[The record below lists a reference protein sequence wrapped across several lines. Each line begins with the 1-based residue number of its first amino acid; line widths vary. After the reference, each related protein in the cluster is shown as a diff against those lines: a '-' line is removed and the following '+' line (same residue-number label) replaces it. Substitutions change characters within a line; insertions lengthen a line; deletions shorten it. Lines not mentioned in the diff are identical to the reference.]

1 MENFS
6 RLATIFLKYS
16 SIRFSCVSA
25 S

>member
-1 MENFS
+1 VENVS

-16 SIRFSCVSA
+16 SITISSVSA